1 MTGLVKDHIIGLQ
14 IAENDVL
21 LVQVLERKND
31 LGRVHPGD
39 VNLETPLICKSHA
52 HIATWCIVHDKI
64 ESA

>member
-39 VNLETPLICKSHA
+39 VNLETPLIG
-52 HIATWCIVHDKI
+52 
-64 ESA
+64 